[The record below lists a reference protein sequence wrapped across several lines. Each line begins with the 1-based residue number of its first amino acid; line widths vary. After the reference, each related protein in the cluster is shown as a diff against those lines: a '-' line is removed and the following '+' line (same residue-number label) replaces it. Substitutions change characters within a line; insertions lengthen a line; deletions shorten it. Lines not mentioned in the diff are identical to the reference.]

1 MALPG
6 SSLEHA
12 LRTAARGRIRR
23 PKRAGVLKLVAK
35 LRRHDWTAAF
45 IELLIVVVGIL
56 LALQVSTWNQ
66 ERIDRAR
73 ADDYYR
79 RIHEELL
86 ADGAGMDQALAFWG
100 KVSNYGGAAI
110 AWGET
115 GKRADG
121 SSWKTLLAY
130 YQASQVL
137 PFELEDTTF
146 LEMRDTGDL
155 ALITDEMLRKRLATY
170 YRLTGRG
177 VTADILRHEPVY
189 RMQIRG
195 LTPWAVQHYIWETCF
210 RQWSDRQELIDCPSP
225 ISEQDA
231 ATVLEKYRHSET
243 LLQNLRFWMSTL
255 RVSQI
260 VLGVARRDAVQ
271 LARDVE
277 AARSR

>member
-1 MALPG
+1 M
-6 SSLEHA
+6 
-12 LRTAARGRIRR
+12 
-23 PKRAGVLKLVAK
+23 
-35 LRRHDWTAAF
+35 HDWTAAF

-66 ERIDRAR
+66 DRLDRAR

-79 RIHEELL
+79 RIHEDLV
-86 ADGAGMDQALAFWG
+86 ADRVGIGQALAYWN
-100 KVSNYGGAAI
+100 KVSAYGRAAI
-110 AWGET
+110 AYGET
-115 GKRADG
+115 GQRVDG
-121 SSWKTLLAY
+121 SNWKTLLAY
-130 YQASQVL
+130 YQASQLL

-146 LEMRDTGDL
+146 VEMRDTGDL
-155 ALITDEMLRKRLATY
+155 ALIGDEALRKRLANY

-177 VTADILRHEPVY
+177 VTANILHHDPVY

-195 LTPWAVQHYIWETCF
+195 LTPWRVQHYIWDRCF
-210 RQWSDRQELIDCPSP
+210 RQLSGKQELIDCSSP

-231 ATVLEKYRHSET
+231 GAVIETYRRSDT

-260 VLGVARRDAVQ
+260 VLDTARQDAIR
-271 LARDVE
+271 LAADVH